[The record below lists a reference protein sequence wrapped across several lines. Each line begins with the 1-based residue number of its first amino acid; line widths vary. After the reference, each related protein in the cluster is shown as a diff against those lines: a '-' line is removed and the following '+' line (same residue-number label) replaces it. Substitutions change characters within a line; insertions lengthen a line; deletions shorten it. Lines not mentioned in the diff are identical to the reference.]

1 MMDGWMDGFGEG
13 EERNRARGNGGG
25 LLVSIVEMVECE

>member
-1 MMDGWMDGFGEG
+1 MDGWMDGFGEG
-13 EERNRARGNGGG
+13 EGRNRARGNGGG